1 MHGLHGLTASSRLP
15 AANCCSTASASTAT
29 PPVLTM
35 ASSTQKTRYVGEQ
48 GVQLAGA
55 YYEADFDFE
64 EHARAVA
71 PLLERRLEEARRLC
85 STSATVK
92 AAQMAEGG
100 KWESFYQTHEEAK
113 FYKLRV
119 GEGLMEQRHAWG
131 GNTMHVQQLT
141 ACSLTP
147 QLPGAVSKP
156 ATHITYLLII
166 ARRPCRGTSCSSFL
180 SC

>member
-1 MHGLHGLTASSRLP
+1 M
-15 AANCCSTASASTAT
+15 
-29 PPVLTM
+29 
-35 ASSTQKTRYVGEQ
+35 
-48 GVQLAGA
+48 AGA

-119 GEGLMEQRHAWG
+119 GEGLMAQRHAWG
-131 GNTMHVQQLT
+131 GEHNACAT
-141 ACSLTP
+141 AHRVFTDT
-147 QLPGAVSKP
+147 A
-156 ATHITYLLII
+156 ITWS
-166 ARRPCRGTSCSSFL
+166 R
-180 SC
+180 

>member
-1 MHGLHGLTASSRLP
+1 
-15 AANCCSTASASTAT
+15 
-29 PPVLTM
+29 M

-85 STSATVK
+85 STSATAK

-119 GEGLMEQRHAWG
+119 GAWG

-141 ACSLTP
+141 AYSLTP
-147 QLPGAVSKP
+147 SLPGAVSKP
-156 ATHITYLLII
+156 AKHITYLLII
-166 ARRPCRGTSCSSFL
+166 AHRPCRGTSCSSFL

>member
-1 MHGLHGLTASSRLP
+1 MLQVRIPMHGLHGLTSSSRLF
-15 AANCCSTASASTAT
+15 ANCCSTASASKAT
-29 PPVLTM
+29 QPVLTM

-85 STSATVK
+85 SASATSK

-119 GEGLMEQRHAWG
+119 GAWG
-131 GNTMHVQQLT
+131 GGGQCMCN
-141 ACSLTP
+141 
-147 QLPGAVSKP
+147 
-156 ATHITYLLII
+156 
-166 ARRPCRGTSCSSFL
+166 SSPRIH
-180 SC
+180 